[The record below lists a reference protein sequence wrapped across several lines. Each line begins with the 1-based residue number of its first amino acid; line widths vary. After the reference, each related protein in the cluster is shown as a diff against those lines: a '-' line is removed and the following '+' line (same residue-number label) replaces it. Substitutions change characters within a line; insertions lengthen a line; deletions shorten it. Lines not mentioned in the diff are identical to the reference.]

1 MHQYLKFIY
10 FLKVNKEYKLVLL
23 SQRGFLED
31 VETLL
36 REGVSLNAVD
46 EVDNSLH
53 RKAYLLDKT
62 GKTGLPYLL

>member
-23 SQRGFLED
+23 SQRGLLED

-36 REGVSLNAVD
+36 REGVNVNAVD

-53 RKAYLLDKT
+53 RKVYLFDKT
-62 GKTGLPYLL
+62 GKTGLPFML

>member
-1 MHQYLKFIY
+1 M
-10 FLKVNKEYKLVLL
+10 NKEYKLVLL
-23 SQRGFLED
+23 SQRGLVED

-36 REGVSLNAVD
+36 REEVNLNAVD

-62 GKTGLPYLL
+62 DKTGLPYLL